1 LNFHH
6 VRGAGT
12 FKKEKYHA
20 EYAALGFS
28 VFMNEGRLMLS
39 LGF

>member
-12 FKKEKYHA
+12 FKEKYHA